1 MRLASFLIG
10 GTALAAVAVGAYFW
24 DTQWRDDARASTAKP
39 STQDRAAARPV
50 AANPSTA
57 RPPAASPPTARPPT
71 ARPGRP
77 GPGARPPIPVN
88 TAIVR
93 RQDAPVTLTAI
104 GTVQSISTVAIRAQ
118 IDGQIRQVH
127 FTEGQLVKK
136 GDLLFT
142 IDPRPFEAA
151 LRAAEAA
158 HARNKALLQKAQ
170 SDLRRYQE
178 LSAREFASKQKFEEA
193 RANAAALE
201 ASILGDAA
209 QVEMAR
215 LRLEYTSIRSPI
227 EGRAGSILVTPG
239 NLIKANDATLVVVN
253 QTRPIH
259 AVFSIPESR
268 LDEVRR
274 FRAAGPLAVRILVP
288 EGSAPVPAG
297 TLSFVNNAV
306 DQTTGTIQLKGTFP
320 NPDDRLTP
328 GQFVNVELH
337 LTTQKAVTVVPSQ
350 AIQIGQRD
358 GLTFRYVFTVKADST
373 VELRR
378 VEPGVTFGD
387 QTVVRAG
394 LAAGEQVVTVGQL
407 RLRPGAKVRLD
418 SNARRMRPRGAK

>member
-1 MRLASFLIG
+1 MRLASVLVG
-10 GTALAAVAVGAYFW
+10 GAALAAVAVGAYLY
-24 DTQWRDDARASTAKP
+24 DTQWRDDARASMAKP
-39 STQDRAAARPV
+39 SPQDRAPAPAAARPV
-50 AANPSTA
+50 ADN
-57 RPPAASPPTARPPT
+57 PPAAGPAVQ
-71 ARPGRP
+71 PGRP
-77 GPGARPPIPVN
+77 GPGARPPVPVN

-93 RQDAPVTLTAI
+93 RMDAPVALSAI
-104 GTVQSISTVAIRAQ
+104 GTVQSSSTVAIRAQ

-127 FTEGQLVKK
+127 FTEGQRVKK

-151 LRAAEAA
+151 LRAADAA
-158 HARNKALLQKAQ
+158 HARNKALLQKAE

-201 ASILGDAA
+201 ASIQGDAA

-215 LRLEYTSIRSPI
+215 LRLEYTRIHSPI
-227 EGRAGSILVTPG
+227 EGRAGSILVTAG

-259 AVFSIPESR
+259 AVFSIPEGR

-274 FRAAGPLAVRILVP
+274 FRAAGDLEVRILVP

-297 TLSFVNNAV
+297 TLSFINNAV

-328 GQFVNVELH
+328 GQFVNVELQ
-337 LTTQKAVTVVPSQ
+337 LTTQKGATVVPSQ

-358 GLTFRYVFTVKADST
+358 GLTFRYVFSVKADST

-378 VEPGVTFGD
+378 VETGVTFGD
-387 QTVVRAG
+387 HTVVRAG
-394 LAAGEQVVTVGQL
+394 LAVGERVVTVGQL
-407 RLRPGAKVRLD
+407 RLRPGATVRLD
-418 SNARRMRPRGAK
+418 TNARRMLPRGAK